1 MDPYTVLG
9 VQPGASKADIKKAFF
24 QKAKQHHPDMHTTA
38 SASVQKAHD
47 AAFRAL
53 NEAYQALMEGT
64 YRPRQ
69 RTAAGRGGFG
79 RGGAFYGAAGGA
91 QHGAYHDPFASSY
104 GENVGRGYWGYR
116 NFGRRAGLD
125 FRAAFRAFTSIS
137 RAEVAATAALGLL
150 LAGGLTALEGTS
162 QSLWSRHNR
171 GKLFD
176 SIEREVEQRKR
187 QKEQAAAEAAA
198 ASAALRAATAA
209 MRQREAAAVAAEVA
223 EATAAARQQEAAV
236 ARSAA
241 LATAP
246 PAGEGRT
253 TGRSDVVDAS
263 GSRTSGSGLS
273 GSCSTAASV
282 AQGAAREAAHRLPS
296 GMHGPAAATAQAAGS
311 SGGDLCRAVAAEA
324 SAPQLAP
331 GAAQLEVATDAHAS

>member
-1 MDPYTVLG
+1 MDPYSLLG

-38 SASVQKAHD
+38 SENVQKAHD

-53 NEAYQALMEGT
+53 NEAYQALMDGT

-69 RTAAGRGGFG
+69 RGAAGRAGYAS
-79 RGGAFYGAAGGA
+79 GGAFYGGAAGAAGGP
-91 QHGAYHDPFASSY
+91 HYGAYHDPFASSY

-116 NFGRRAGLD
+116 NFGRHAGLD

-150 LAGGLTALEGTS
+150 LAGGATLLEDTS
-162 QSLWSRHNR
+162 QSLWARHNH

-176 SIEREVEQRKR
+176 SIQQDVEKRKQ

-209 MRQREAAAVAAEVA
+209 MRQQAAASDAPEAAMLREAAALAGPPAL
-223 EATAAARQQEAAV
+223 AAAQPAENRIGGSSSDVQDSIGGGSSSSSTSGGIAGRGRQGAVTGPVIRQPPGQHGPGAAV
-236 ARSAA
+236 E
-241 LATAP
+241 LATGSSRSGSPGRADASEDPAP
-246 PAGEGRT
+246 P
-253 TGRSDVVDAS
+253 
-263 GSRTSGSGLS
+263 
-273 GSCSTAASV
+273 
-282 AQGAAREAAHRLPS
+282 
-296 GMHGPAAATAQAAGS
+296 
-311 SGGDLCRAVAAEA
+311 
-324 SAPQLAP
+324 LAP
-331 GAAQLEVATDAHAS
+331 GKAHF